1 MPSVRRLL
9 FVVGALLAAA
19 PAVAAAADPSLHGT
33 LDSRNRIVAVVN
45 SDVITAEDVAQAM
58 APLSQQFQDTTSAK
72 DRPSK
77 VEEAQ
82 RRVVE
87 MLINERL
94 MLQEAK
100 TPRTFEV
107 AKGQWATPPAVM
119 VSDEELA
126 DALADV
132 KGQFA
137 SEEKFLGTLKDH
149 GMTLDDL
156 KRRYRDQITIQKLVD
171 REVRSR
177 LVVSPSEIAAYYQQH
192 LDRYHGAEAVRLSN
206 LLIRVGG
213 GMDDAQAQAQAQEIW
228 KALKG
233 GADFVELAKRHSQGP
248 NAAEGGMMGWVERG
262 RLIPEIEQAVFALE
276 PGQMSP
282 VVKSALG
289 YHVFRLE
296 EHRPVQAKPIADVQG
311 EIRNALL
318 QEKFQQRYREWIAKL
333 RDRAYITIKTPA
345 ASSDTAS

>member
-1 MPSVRRLL
+1 MRCPRLIL
-9 FVVGALLAAA
+9 LVSALLVST
-19 PAVAAAADPSLHGT
+19 PAMAADPALRGT

-58 APLSQQFQDTTSAK
+58 APLSQKFQDTAAAAG
-72 DRPSK
+72 RPSK
-77 VEEAQ
+77 AEDTQ
-82 RRVVE
+82 RRVVD

-107 AKGQWATPPAVM
+107 AKGQWATPPPVT

-137 SEEKFLGTLKDH
+137 SEEEFTSALKEH

-156 KRRYRDQITIQKLVD
+156 KRRYRDQITVQKLVD
-171 REVRSR
+171 REVRSH
-177 LVVSPSEIAAYYQQH
+177 LVVSPSEISVYYQQH

-206 LLIRVGG
+206 ILIRVGG
-213 GMDDAQAQAQAQEIW
+213 GVDDAQAQAQAQEVW
-228 KALKG
+228 TALRG

-262 RLIPEIEQAVFALE
+262 RLIPEIERAVFTLE
-276 PGQMSP
+276 PGQISP
-282 VVKSALG
+282 VVKSTLG

-318 QEKFQQRYREWIAKL
+318 QEKFQQRYHEWITKL
-333 RDRAYITIKTPA
+333 RDRAYITIKTPGV
-345 ASSDTAS
+345 SSDIAS